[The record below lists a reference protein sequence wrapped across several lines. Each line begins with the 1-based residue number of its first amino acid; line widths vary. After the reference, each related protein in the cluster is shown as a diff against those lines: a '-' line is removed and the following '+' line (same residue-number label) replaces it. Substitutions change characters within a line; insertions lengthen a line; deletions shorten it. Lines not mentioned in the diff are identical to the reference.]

1 MMDTIK
7 IVLADDHRIF
17 RDGLKS
23 LLSESEF
30 IEVIGEASG
39 GKELLEVLKT
49 LKPDLVIVD
58 ISMKDMSGIE
68 VSKQIASQYHDVK
81 IMILSM
87 HTNEEFVIN
96 AIKAGV
102 NGYLSKD
109 ASGEELMDAIKIIS
123 EGGECY
129 SKLVSENF
137 LKSYVKKYKSEQS
150 LFENKTLTQRE
161 IEILKLAAVGL
172 TNKEIADKL
181 FISSKTVDCHKN
193 NIVQKL
199 KLKNTAEMVL
209 YAVKNKIIE
218 V

>member
-1 MMDTIK
+1 MEKIK
-7 IVLADDHRIF
+7 IILVDDHRIF

-23 LLSESEF
+23 LLSEVDF
-30 IEVIGEASG
+30 IDVIGEASG
-39 GKELLEVLKT
+39 GKELLEILKT
-49 LKPDLVIVD
+49 LKPDLLIVD

-68 VSKQIASQYHDVK
+68 VSKHIVAIYPEIK

-96 AIKAGV
+96 AVKAGV

-109 ASGEELMDAIKIIS
+109 ASKEELLEAIKIINQ
-123 EGGECY
+123 GGECY
-129 SKLVSENF
+129 SKLVSDSF
-137 LKSYVKKYKSEQS
+137 LKSYVKKYKTEHN
-150 LFENKTLTQRE
+150 LLENKTLTQRE
-161 IEILKLAAVGL
+161 LEILKLASGGL
-172 TNKEIADKL
+172 SNKEIADKL
-181 FISSKTVDCHKN
+181 FISIKTVDCHKN

>member
-1 MMDTIK
+1 MEKIK
-7 IVLADDHRIF
+7 IILVDDHRIF

-23 LLSESEF
+23 LLSEVDF
-30 IEVIGEASG
+30 IDVIGEASG
-39 GKELLEVLKT
+39 GKELLEILKT
-49 LKPDLVIVD
+49 LKPDLLIVD

-68 VSKQIASQYHDVK
+68 VSKHIVTNYPDIK

-96 AIKAGV
+96 AVKAGV

-109 ASGEELMDAIKIIS
+109 ASKEELLEAIKITNQ
-123 EGGECY
+123 GGECY
-129 SKLVSENF
+129 SKLVSDSF
-137 LKSYVKKYKSEQS
+137 LKSYVKKYKTEHN
-150 LFENKTLTQRE
+150 LLENKTLTQRE
-161 IEILKLAAVGL
+161 LEILKLASGGL
-172 TNKEIADKL
+172 SNKEIADKL
-181 FISSKTVDCHKN
+181 FISIKTVDCHKN

>member
-1 MMDTIK
+1 MIK
-7 IVLADDHRIF
+7 IVLVDDHRIF

-23 LLSESEF
+23 LLSEVDF

-39 GKELLEVLKT
+39 GIELLELLKKI
-49 LKPDLVIVD
+49 KPDLVIVD
-58 ISMKDMSGIE
+58 ISMKDISGIE
-68 VSKQIASQYHDVK
+68 VSKQITSLYPEIK

-109 ASGEELMDAIKIIS
+109 ASRDELLDAIKIIY

-129 SKLVSENF
+129 SKLVSDNF
-137 LKSYVKKYKSEQS
+137 LKSYVKRYKAEHS
-150 LFENKTLTQRE
+150 LLENKTLTQRE
-161 IEILKLAAVGL
+161 IEILKLAAAGS

-181 FISSKTVDCHKN
+181 FISIKTVDCHKN

>member
-1 MMDTIK
+1 MIK
-7 IVLADDHRIF
+7 IVLVDDHRIF
-17 RDGLKS
+17 RHGLKS
-23 LLSESEF
+23 LLSEVDF

-39 GKELLEVLKT
+39 GSELLELLKKI
-49 LKPDLVIVD
+49 KPDLVIVD
-58 ISMKDMSGIE
+58 ISMKDISGIE
-68 VSKQIASQYHDVK
+68 VSKQITSLYPEIK

-109 ASGEELMDAIKIIS
+109 ASRDELLDAIKIIY

-129 SKLVSENF
+129 SKLVSDNF
-137 LKSYVKKYKSEQS
+137 LKSYVKKYKAEHN
-150 LFENKTLTQRE
+150 LLENKTLTQRE
-161 IEILKLAAVGL
+161 LEILKLAAVGL

-181 FISSKTVDCHKN
+181 FISNKTVDCHKN

>member
-1 MMDTIK
+1 MDMIK
-7 IVLADDHRIF
+7 IVLVDDHRIF

-23 LLSESEF
+23 LLSEVDF
-30 IEVIGEASG
+30 INVIGEASG
-39 GKELLEVLKT
+39 GRELLELLKT

-58 ISMKDMSGIE
+58 ISMKDMSGIV
-68 VSKQIASQYHDVK
+68 VSKQITSLFPEIK

-109 ASGEELMDAIKIIS
+109 ASRDELLDAIKIIY

-129 SKLVSENF
+129 SKLVSDNF
-137 LKSYVKKYKSEQS
+137 LKSYVKKYKAEHS
-150 LFENKTLTQRE
+150 LLENKTLTQRE
-161 IEILKLAAVGL
+161 LEILKLAAVGL

-181 FISSKTVDCHKN
+181 FISTKTVDCHKN

-218 V
+218 I

>member
-1 MMDTIK
+1 METIK
-7 IVLADDHRIF
+7 IVLVDDHRIF

-23 LLSESEF
+23 LLSEVDF

-39 GKELLEVLKT
+39 GSELLELLKKI
-49 LKPDLVIVD
+49 KPDLVIVD
-58 ISMKDMSGIE
+58 ISMKDISGIE
-68 VSKQIASQYHDVK
+68 VSKKITSLYPEIK

-109 ASGEELMDAIKIIS
+109 ASRDELLDAIKIIY

-129 SKLVSENF
+129 SKLVSDNF
-137 LKSYVKKYKSEQS
+137 LKSYVKKYKAEHS
-150 LFENKTLTQRE
+150 LLENKTLTQRE
-161 IEILKLAAVGL
+161 LEVLKLAAVGL

-181 FISSKTVDCHKN
+181 FISNKTVDCHKN

>member
-1 MMDTIK
+1 METIK
-7 IVLADDHRIF
+7 IVLVDDHRIF

-23 LLSESEF
+23 LLSEVDF

-39 GKELLEVLKT
+39 GSELLELLKNI
-49 LKPDLVIVD
+49 KPDLVIVD
-58 ISMKDMSGIE
+58 ISMKDISGIE
-68 VSKQIASQYHDVK
+68 VSKQITALYPEIK

-109 ASGEELMDAIKIIS
+109 ASRDELLDAIKIIY

-129 SKLVSENF
+129 SKLVSDNF
-137 LKSYVKKYKSEQS
+137 LKSYVKKYKAEHS
-150 LFENKTLTQRE
+150 LLENKTLTQRE

-181 FISSKTVDCHKN
+181 FISNKTVDCHKN

>member
-1 MMDTIK
+1 METIK
-7 IVLADDHRIF
+7 IILVDDHRIF

-23 LLSESEF
+23 LLSEVDF
-30 IEVIGEASG
+30 IDVIGEASG
-39 GKELLEVLKT
+39 GKELLEILKT

-68 VSKQIASQYHDVK
+68 VSKQIVSGYPDIK

-109 ASGEELMDAIKIIS
+109 ASKEELLEAIKIIY

-129 SKLVSENF
+129 SKMVSDNF
-137 LKSYVKKYKSEQS
+137 LKSYVKKYKAEHS
-150 LFENKTLTQRE
+150 LLENKTLTQRE
-161 IEILKLAAVGL
+161 IEILKLAAAGS
-172 TNKEIADKL
+172 TNKEIADML
-181 FISSKTVDCHKN
+181 FISIKTVDCHKN